1 MTKADG
7 VRLASVSSNLY
18 RSDNVSISWCANKGT
33 LIFQGESGNKLK
45 DLMTDFIKCKARTN
59 MTKINTEATPQITNL
74 HCSKRTPKAIKTPT
88 ANDKTMHM

>member
-1 MTKADG
+1 
-7 VRLASVSSNLY
+7 
-18 RSDNVSISWCANKGT
+18 
-33 LIFQGESGNKLK
+33 
-45 DLMTDFIKCKARTN
+45 MTDFIKCKARTN